1 LKNYFKSLNHS
12 KKKKK
17 KKKPSEERGEGR
29 KEEGEE
35 IHLSSLR
42 EHAGDRIRPR
52 KEEEI
57 LS

>member
-1 LKNYFKSLNHS
+1 VKNG
-12 KKKKK
+12 
-17 KKKPSEERGEGR
+17 EVEGR
-29 KEEGEE
+29 RKGEE